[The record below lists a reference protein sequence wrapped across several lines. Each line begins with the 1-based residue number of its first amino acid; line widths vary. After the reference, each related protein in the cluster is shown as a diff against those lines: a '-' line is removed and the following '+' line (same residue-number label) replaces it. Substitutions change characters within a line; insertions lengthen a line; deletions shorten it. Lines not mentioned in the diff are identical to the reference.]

1 MIVGRDAELSRID
14 RLVADAKDGRSR
26 SLVVRG
32 EAGIG
37 KTALLDH
44 AARVASGMR
53 VLGVVGIESE
63 TEVAFAALQVLF
75 AGDADRIDAI
85 PQTQADCLRVAFG
98 TSGEPVDRGLPG
110 AATLSLLSELAGD
123 GPLLCLLDDVQ
134 WFDQPSLDALLFA
147 VRRLQADPIATIF
160 AIRDGERP
168 FHAPGIESLPLDRL
182 EQADAARLASTVRP
196 VRSEM
201 VKRIL
206 DESGGNPLAI
216 IELTTNVDAAG
227 WPAPVAP
234 LPATGR
240 LQTHFGR
247 QVRDLGPRTRSAL
260 LLAAAD
266 HGSDLATLMTAA
278 GQVGIEAADFEPAER
293 RRLVQVAAGGV
304 AFRHPLIR
312 AAAYQEGSFAA
323 RLAAHGALAAVLSD
337 PRDADRRA
345 WHRAL
350 AASGAD
356 ESVAAELERVA
367 DRAAGRGGPSTAV
380 RALERAA
387 QLSSAPAERGRRLVA
402 AARAAYDA
410 GQGDR
415 AVELAEDGVALTDE
429 PREVAKAGWI
439 RAQVAYER
447 TSPADA
453 ARLAVDAATP
463 VLTTEPD
470 QAVAVL
476 TEAMWCARDA
486 ADAELVGL
494 CAERLAQVRGG
505 SAVLVDGLVGMSR
518 LLRGDV
524 AGAVDPMRA
533 MVESAGQ
540 REDTPTLERL
550 TAGFMAL
557 LIGADGR
564 AAAML
569 GRLVE
574 ELRRQGAMGWLPYTL
589 ELLGTTQL
597 ATGRLRE
604 ADASLVEAVTLA
616 DEFGQQLQVV
626 VLTSMSAWLAAV
638 RGDPATAQRH
648 AARVL
653 SDNRHHGIAAA
664 QAEWALAVVDLTAGN
679 AHSAL
684 DRLDGVCGGLPGRDV
699 MVRAVPDHVEAA
711 VRAGDSGR
719 ARTYLPQ
726 LTEWATHTDRPV
738 ARGLMLRC
746 QALLADGA
754 DTDGAFRESLDVDG
768 CGPYDRARTRFAYG
782 GWLRRRRR
790 PKAAREQLVRA
801 HHEFEEIGAHG
812 WDRLVRAELVALGD
826 DVPDHSPAT
835 DAGQLTPQELQVA
848 RRAARGMSNREI
860 AAELF
865 LSPRTVGY
873 HLYKAYPK
881 LGVRRRGELAHL
893 DL

>member
-1 MIVGRDAELSRID
+1 MIVGRDAELSRIS
-14 RLVADAKDGRSR
+14 RLVADAKGGRSR

-44 AARVASGMR
+44 AADLASGMR
-53 VLGVVGIESE
+53 VLRVVGIESE

-75 AGDADRIDAI
+75 AGDTDRIDAI
-85 PQTQADCLRVAFG
+85 PQAQADCLRMAFG
-98 TSGEPVDRGLPG
+98 TSGKPVDRGLPG
-110 AATLSLLSELAGD
+110 AATLSLLSELAGE

-134 WFDQPSLDALLFA
+134 WFDEPSLDALLFA

-168 FHAPGIESLPLDRL
+168 FRAPGIDSLTLDRL
-182 EQADAARLASTVRP
+182 EQADASRLASTVRP
-196 VRSEM
+196 VRSEL

-216 IELTTNVDAAG
+216 IELTTSADAAG

-247 QVRDLGPRTRSAL
+247 QVRDLDPRTRSAL

-278 GQVGIEAADFEPAER
+278 GRLGVAAADFETAER

-312 AAAYQEGSFAA
+312 AAAYQEASFAA

-350 AASGAD
+350 AASGTN
-356 ESVAAELERVA
+356 EGVAAELEQVA
-367 DRAAGRGGPSTAV
+367 DRAAGRGGPSAAV

-387 QLSSAPAERGRRLVA
+387 QLSSVPNERGRRLVA

-415 AVELAEDGVALTDE
+415 AVELAEDGVTLTDE
-429 PREVAKAGWI
+429 PREVAEAAWI

-447 TSPADA
+447 TSPAEA

-486 ADAELVGL
+486 ADADLVGV

-518 LLRGDV
+518 LLRGDLV
-524 AGAVDPMRA
+524 SAVDPMRA
-533 MVESAGQ
+533 MVESAGA
-540 REDTPTLERL
+540 REGTPTLERL

-557 LIGADGR
+557 LIGADER
-564 AAAML
+564 AVAIHDQQ
-569 GRLVE
+569 VE
-574 ELRRQGAMGWLPYTL
+574 ELRRQGAMGWLPYAL
-589 ELLGTTQL
+589 ELLGTAQL
-597 ATGRLRE
+597 VTARLRE
-604 ADASLVEAVTLA
+604 ADASLAEAMALA
-616 DEFGQQLQVV
+616 DEFGQELQVV
-626 VLTSMSAWLAAV
+626 VLTSMAAWLAAV
-638 RGDPATAQRH
+638 QGDAATAGRH

-664 QAEWALAVVDLTAGN
+664 QAEWALALVDLTAGN
-679 AHSAL
+679 AQAAL
-684 DRLDGVCGGLPGRDV
+684 DRLDGVCAGLPGRDV
-699 MVRAVPDHVEAA
+699 MRRAVPDHVEAA
-711 VRAGDSGR
+711 VRAGDSER
-719 ARTYLPQ
+719 ARRYLPH
-726 LTEWATHTDRPV
+726 LTAWATHTESPV
-738 ARGLMLRC
+738 AKGLMLRC
-746 QALLADGA
+746 RALLADGA
-754 DTDGAFRESLDVDG
+754 TTDSAFRESLDVEE
-768 CGPYDRARTRFAYG
+768 CGPYDQARTRLAYG
-782 GWLRRRRR
+782 GWLRRHRR
-790 PKAAREQLVRA
+790 PKAAREHLVRA

-826 DVPDHSPAT
+826 EVPDLAAAT
-835 DAGQLTPQELQVA
+835 DAGLLTPQELQVV

-865 LSPRTVGY
+865 LSPRTVGH